1 MNIKIMIVFELIP
14 QRREVSKKKPL
25 FFIYISLTEN

>member
-25 FFIYISLTEN
+25 FLFILV